1 MSMVL
6 QWMYMVI
13 LDTLFVA
20 YDEKMSNSKICLLV
34 AMVTRAPMSAI
45 LEIMQKH
52 QFESIFESML
62 PTFINQTG
70 VFGLSRGKK

>member
-20 YDEKMSNSKICLLV
+20 YDEKTSNSKICLLV